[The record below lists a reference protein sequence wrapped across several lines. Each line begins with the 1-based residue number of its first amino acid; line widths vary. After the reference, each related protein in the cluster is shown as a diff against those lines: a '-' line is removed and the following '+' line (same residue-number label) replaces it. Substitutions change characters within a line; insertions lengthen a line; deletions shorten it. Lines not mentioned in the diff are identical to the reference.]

1 MKREDFC
8 SRRKEIPLG
17 VKTFQ
22 TFCFWV
28 FRLSDGTFM
37 EKKNNLNRWSSFD
50 FEPYKGDGFFF
61 WGGLPRVSYRNTS
74 SDAALSNG
82 KNM

>member
-17 VKTFQ
+17 VKTFK

-37 EKKNNLNRWSSFD
+37 EKKINKIDGAVSILN
-50 FEPYKGDGFFF
+50 PTKGTDFFF
-61 WGGLPRVSYRNTS
+61 GG
-74 SDAALSNG
+74 AASCFI
-82 KNM
+82 